1 MTEERRCIFQKLLR
15 EPRTISR
22 APHPLLLPLPSPAL
36 RPQGQET
43 YHDDKQGRGYKGPDG
58 ATRQRQPATAEG
70 SRAVTSTT
78 SFHLPAYLHPKV
90 VAKVMSF
97 SAYRVH
103 LGQSYNI
110 PNPCKCIFIH
120 DDPTSHSWKGFSR
133 FEDQDSNLW
142 RV

>member
-1 MTEERRCIFQKLLR
+1 MTKERHCILQKLLR
-15 EPRTISR
+15 EPRAISR
-22 APHPLLLPLPSPAL
+22 ARHPLLLPLPSPTL

-58 ATRQRQPATAEG
+58 ATPQGQPATAEG

-90 VAKVMSF
+90 VAQVMSF
-97 SAYRVH
+97 SATRSTWGSH
-103 LGQSYNI
+103 TTFLI
-110 PNPCKCIFIH
+110 PANVFLSMMIPRLIL
-120 DDPTSHSWKGFSR
+120 KGFSR
-133 FEDQDSNLW
+133 FADQDSNLW